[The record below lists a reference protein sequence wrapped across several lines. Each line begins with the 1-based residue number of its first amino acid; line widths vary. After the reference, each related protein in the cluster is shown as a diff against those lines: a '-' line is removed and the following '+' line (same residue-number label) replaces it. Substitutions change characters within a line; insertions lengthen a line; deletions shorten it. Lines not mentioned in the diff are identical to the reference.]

1 LDILYLLIPLS
12 TGVVLAIIGIF
23 AWALHR
29 GQFDDINDEGRRVL
43 LDGNSNL
50 DRDQSSSVTSSEQ
63 SARRMDNTRK
73 T

>member
-29 GQFDDINDEGRRVL
+29 GQFDDIDDEGRRVL